1 LKRFGPVAIVLA
13 WFLFLIHRAF
23 RETFDAD
30 DITNLVIPWLRGYG
44 TVVKG
49 AVLFFTGA
57 IRPLG
62 GLFYMVVYQFAGFWS
77 VPFRLAAIALLVLN
91 LVLLYAVF
99 RRLNPA
105 RGFAVVALLFVCYN
119 SDMSDMYMSTGT
131 VYDTLGL
138 TFTALALLCV
148 MRDRPR
154 WLLAALCTIAAVD
167 SKEMGVAIPAIIL
180 AYELLLRPKPRFPAV
195 VSTGIVAAAFL
206 FSRLAVH
213 NELSDHPAY
222 QLTITWHRYLETTTA
237 YVNNAAIGMN
247 AKGHISGIVSICLL
261 LFGLAL
267 ALLLRNR
274 LMLFGWCY
282 YAVAVLPMSFATP
295 RAGYAIYIPYAGV
308 AIYLAAAIF
317 NRPWQRA
324 APILTAI
331 AICAIAANQYAHARR
346 LAKQN
351 SDHPGGQPA
360 VMLVADGISK
370 LVPKMPKGAHLLL
383 INDPFAED
391 EELPHSTLRLRY
403 RDPALSTTKLVWNK
417 AGRIVYPPETFD
429 HVFLFSPDSVVEL
442 PNHQDEADASP
453 VGKPLSYITMRSP
466 SADHSIVKDIGGNDG
481 SSHRWVNQDPEL
493 IFRVPNGPAHF
504 EMTYT
509 VPPVILAQTKTLDID
524 AWIAGKP
531 APPIHISE
539 SKHYT
544 YTAPLPPNAK
554 PGDLVTVRF
563 HVRNPYIAKGDG
575 AKLAFLLA
583 AAGFVQD

>member
-1 LKRFGPVAIVLA
+1 MKRYGPVAIVLA

-23 RETFDAD
+23 RETFNAD

-44 TVVKG
+44 VMLKG
-49 AVLFFTGA
+49 AILFFTGA

-62 GLFYMVVYQFAGFWS
+62 GLFYLVVYQFAGFWS
-77 VPFRLAAIALLVLN
+77 VPFRVAAIALLVLN

-99 RRLNPA
+99 RRLHPSRA
-105 RGFAVVALLFVCYN
+105 FAFVALLFVCYN
-119 SDMSDMYMSTGT
+119 AAMSDMYMSTGT

-167 SKEMGVAIPAIIL
+167 SKEMGVAIPALIL
-180 AYELLLRPKPRFPAV
+180 AYELLLRPKPRLTAV
-195 VSTGIVAAAFL
+195 VSTGVVAAAFL
-206 FSRLAVH
+206 FSRLFVH

-222 QLTITWHRYLETTTA
+222 KLTITWQRYLETTTA
-237 YVNNAAIGMN
+237 YVNNIFTNGHLSAIF
-247 AKGHISGIVSICLL
+247 SIGLL
-261 LFGLAL
+261 LFALAL
-267 ALLLRNR
+267 ALALRNR

-282 YAVAVLPMSFATP
+282 YAFAILPMSFATP

-317 NRPWQRA
+317 DKRWHRA
-324 APILTAI
+324 APILTAVAVI
-331 AICAIAANQYAHARR
+331 AIAANQYAQARR

-351 SDHPGGQPA
+351 SDHPGGQST
-360 VMLVADGISK
+360 VILIADGISK
-370 LVPKMPKGAHLLL
+370 LAPAMPKGAHLLL
-383 INDPFAED
+383 INDPFTDD

-403 RDPALSTTKLVWNK
+403 RDPALSTTKLAWNK
-417 AGRIVYPPETFD
+417 SGRIVYPPETFD

-442 PNHQDEADASP
+442 PNHQQEADASP
-453 VGKPLSYITMRSP
+453 LGKPLSYITMRSP
-466 SADHSIVKDIGGNDG
+466 SADLSIVKDIGGNDG

-493 IFRVPNGPAHF
+493 TFRVPNGPAHF
-504 EMTYT
+504 EMTYN

-524 AWIAGKP
+524 AWIADKP
-531 APPIHISE
+531 APPIHIAE
-539 SKHYT
+539 SKDYT
-544 YTAPLPPNAK
+544 YTAPLPPSAK
-554 PGDLVTVRF
+554 PGDLVNVRF
-563 HVRNPYIAKGDG
+563 HVRNPYIAAGDG

-583 AAGFVQD
+583 SAGFVQE